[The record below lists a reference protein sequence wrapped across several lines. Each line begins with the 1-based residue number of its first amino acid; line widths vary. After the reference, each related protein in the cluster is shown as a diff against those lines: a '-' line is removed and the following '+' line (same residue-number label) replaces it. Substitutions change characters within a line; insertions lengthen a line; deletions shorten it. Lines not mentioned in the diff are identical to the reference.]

1 MYSESRKI
9 VLYQQIQLLC
19 KKVFCVTVVKLKED
33 LGKYFLD
40 IIKVQCWVLCFWRVL
55 EQTATLLCNS
65 LTPYFIASFENDALR
80 QSVNSRIKGKFGHK
94 LWRKKKRGLEKK
106 GNIEHCCTYSWFFPE
121 EILWGKHSDCS
132 EWIQCWLERSRWQLI
147 GCGQIEKNVPVKLIA
162 SATSVA
168 VFLYWKFSH
177 ENWFASWSLE

>member
-9 VLYQQIQLLC
+9 VLYQQIQLLY

-40 IIKVQCWVLCFWRVL
+40 IIKVQCWVLFFWRVL

-65 LTPYFIASFENDALR
+65 LTPYFIASFESDVLR

-94 LWRKKKRGLEKK
+94 LWRKKKKEDWRRR
-106 GNIEHCCTYSWFFPE
+106 
-121 EILWGKHSDCS
+121 EILSIAVRTADSFRKRFCEGNTLTAQS
-132 EWIQCWLERSRWQLI
+132 EY
-147 GCGQIEKNVPVKLIA
+147 
-162 SATSVA
+162 SVD
-168 VFLYWKFSH
+168 
-177 ENWFASWSLE
+177 